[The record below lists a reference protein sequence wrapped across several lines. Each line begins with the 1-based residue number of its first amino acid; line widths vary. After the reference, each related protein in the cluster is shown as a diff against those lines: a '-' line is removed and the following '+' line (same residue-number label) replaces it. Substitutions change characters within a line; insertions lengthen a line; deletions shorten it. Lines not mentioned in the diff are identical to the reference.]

1 MRKLVWG
8 AALGVTILVSPTAVM
23 AEGFVGLNYTQLKQD
38 DRFFGDDTFRTGE
51 LFARIGGHIN
61 RYITTEMRVG
71 TTVSN
76 KTEGGEEYRFNYH
89 VGAYVELGYQFRF
102 LRPYL
107 LLGYTYGEE
116 EATLFNNVR
125 YEDETSTVKDVS
137 YGVGL
142 DVNLGERLGL
152 NAEYTQY
159 YDVGDVTFRGPSAGI
174 FYKF

>member
-1 MRKLVWG
+1 
-8 AALGVTILVSPTAVM
+8 
-23 AEGFVGLNYTQLKQD
+23 LNYTQLKQD

-76 KTEGGEEYRFNYH
+76 KTEGDEEYRFNYH

-125 YEDETSTVKDVS
+125 YEDETS
-137 YGVGL
+137 
-142 DVNLGERLGL
+142 
-152 NAEYTQY
+152 
-159 YDVGDVTFRGPSAGI
+159 
-174 FYKF
+174 